1 MLLEGVYTALITPF
15 TEAGDLDTEA
25 LTTLVRHVVDGGGEG
40 IVPLGTT
47 GEGYAVDAVER
58 AEVLRAVREAAD
70 ESTGLIAGATASS
83 TRETIRNAALAA
95 ELGYDAIMVAP
106 PPYALPN
113 GEELAAHY
121 RAVAREVGL
130 PVVLYDFPI
139 RTGVSIDW
147 RVLDALVDE
156 PGIVGVKEASGDLL
170 RAIELRNRYGDR
182 YELVCG
188 ADPLILDFVMWGAC
202 SWIAG
207 AAGFLPR
214 ECSNIFGLAVSGE
227 QRAARDALEEL
238 LPMML
243 SMEHGGYLQ
252 KVRAGTEAQGLPAGY
267 PRAPLQRLAES
278 EAEEFA
284 AMLVGTTRRS

>member
-15 TEAGDLDTEA
+15 TETGDLDTEA
-25 LTTLVRHVVDGGGEG
+25 LTALVRHVVDGGGEG
-40 IVPLGTT
+40 VVPLGTT
-47 GEGYAVDAVER
+47 GEGYAVDPDER
-58 AEVLRAVREAAD
+58 TEALRAVREAAD
-70 ESTGLIAGATASS
+70 ESTGLVAGATASS

-113 GEELAAHY
+113 GEELVSHY
-121 RAVAREVGL
+121 RAVAREAGL

-156 PGIVGVKEASGDLL
+156 PGIVAIKEASGDLL
-170 RAIELRNRYGDR
+170 RAVELRNRYGDR

-188 ADPLILDFVMWGAC
+188 ADPLILDFVMWGAR

-207 AAGFLPR
+207 GAGFLPR
-214 ECSNIFGLAVSGE
+214 EHSRILDLAVSGE
-227 QRAARDALEEL
+227 QTAAREALEEL
-238 LPMML
+238 LPMLL
-243 SMEHGGYLQ
+243 SMEHGSYSQ
-252 KVRAGTEAQGLPAGY
+252 KVRVAIEAYGLPAGY
-267 PRAPLQRLAES
+267 PRAPLQRLPAS
-278 EAEEFA
+278 EAAEFA
-284 AMLVGTTRRS
+284 AMVTGTAQRA